1 MSDWQRRMMR
11 ALGWAGESTEPL
23 APGHEDGPA
32 AYRDA
37 LEAEGRHWGAHLSV
51 ESGREW
57 YAWLDHP
64 RVLAHYRQRA
74 SLDGLPW
81 EEWVAARLGGRIER
95 SLELG
100 CGAGSRSLSLAER
113 GLCKRIEGF
122 DVSAERIARA
132 EAERERLGFAG
143 SFRFGDAN
151 HPRFEAGA
159 YDLVFSCHSF
169 HHFLRLESILEEVRR
184 SLRPGGLFV
193 LEEFVGPTQF
203 QWTDLQIEVTRGL
216 LALLPPH
223 LRRLRWGATKELEG
237 RPTVEEVVA
246 VSPFESIRSA
256 EIEPLFRQYFE
267 VVAHRLLGGTLQH
280 LLYNGIVHNFAPS
293 DADADR
299 TIDAICSIEDALV
312 DRGLVPSDFMLLIG
326 ASQA

>member
-11 ALGWAGESTEPL
+11 ALGLAGERTEPL
-23 APGHEDGPA
+23 APDQDDGPS
-32 AYRDA
+32 AYHDA
-37 LEAEGRHWGAHLSV
+37 LAVEGRHWGAHLSV
-51 ESGREW
+51 EAGREW

-64 RVLAHYRQRA
+64 RTLAHYRQRA
-74 SLDGLPW
+74 GLDGRPW
-81 EEWVAARLGGRIER
+81 EEWIAARRGGRIER

-113 GLCKRIEGF
+113 GLCESVEGF
-122 DVSAERIARA
+122 DVSLERIARA
-132 EAERERLGFAG
+132 EAERERLGLAG

-151 HPRFEAGA
+151 LPSFAAGA

-169 HHFLRLESILEEVRR
+169 HHFLRLEPILEQVQR

-203 QWTDLQIEVTRGL
+203 QWTDLQIELTRGL
-216 LALLPPH
+216 LGLLPPR
-223 LRRLRWGATKELEG
+223 LRQLRWGATKELEG

-256 EIEPLFRQYFE
+256 EIEPLFRNYFE
-267 VVAHRLLGGTLQH
+267 VVASRLLGGTLQH
-280 LLYNGIVHNFAPS
+280 LLYNGIVHNFAPG
-293 DADADR
+293 DAEADR
-299 TIDAICSIEDALV
+299 AIDAIGSVEDALV
-312 DRGLVPSDFMLLIG
+312 DRGLLPSDFMLLVG
-326 ASQA
+326 TRKA